1 MSEIVY
7 LELEE
12 VVEIHDQLIDRYGG
26 SYGFNGQTGIGLVES
41 AVYRPQN
48 KAVYEGAD
56 LLAQAASLLFGLAKN
71 HGFADGNKRLALAA
85 TNVFLILNGWEF
97 SCENDTIAS
106 FIERCS
112 DETWAEGLVEEF
124 VRKSTAPC
132 S

>member
-12 VVEIHDQLIDRYGG
+12 VVEIHDQLIDRYGE
-26 SYGFNGQTGIGLVES
+26 SYGFNGQAGIGLVES

-48 KAVYEGAD
+48 KAVYEGSD

-71 HGFADGNKRLALAA
+71 HGFADGNKRIALAA
-85 TNVFLILNGWEF
+85 TNVFLIITGWEF
-97 SCENDTIAS
+97 SCDNDTIAS

-112 DETWAEGLVEEF
+112 DEAWTETLVEEF
-124 VRKSTAPC
+124 VRCNTILC